1 VRKRLIVGAL
11 AAAAGTLAIVAASY
25 ASAHKSARP
34 AAVARQGVLPSGS
47 CAGVTKVGSYK
58 YLIASDLPMQGPN
71 RPQTTQM
78 VAAIKFVLKQH
89 KYKAGKYKIGY
100 QACDDSTAES
110 GAWNSAK
117 CTTNGHAYADDRSV
131 IGVIGTFNS
140 GCAKLIIPILNRA
153 PGGMVGMV
161 SPANTAVGLTVSGLG
176 STPGEPNIY
185 YPSGKRNYIRVVARD
200 DTQGPAGAMLA
211 KRLKANRVYILTD
224 RQVYGLGV
232 ATTFMVGAKRLG
244 LKVVGG
250 PDLWDPK
257 ASSYEPLATKIK
269 QTGAQA
275 VYLGGIV
282 CLNGTKLIKDLRAVL
297 PKSVKIIAPDG
308 FTPFQT
314 VAQAGPAAE
323 GMYITVPGAPPEKL
337 KGAGAKFVKAFKK
350 SIGGAQLAPYAAYA
364 AQAAEVLIQAIA
376 RSNGTRNSVTAQLFK
391 TDVKNGII
399 GSFKVDKNGDTT
411 PGGIT
416 AYVMRNGVG
425 KTYFTFYPPK
435 KLTSR

>member
-1 VRKRLIVGAL
+1 VRKRLVVGAL

-25 ASAHKSARP
+25 AAGHKSARP

-47 CAGVTKVGSYK
+47 CASVTKSGSYK

-71 RPQTTQM
+71 RPQTVQM

-89 KYKAGKYKIGY
+89 KYKAGKFKIAY

-117 CTTNGHAYADDRSV
+117 CTTNGHAYADDRTV
-131 IGVIGTFNS
+131 VGVIGTFNS
-140 GCAKLIIPILNRA
+140 GCAKLIVPILNRA

-161 SPANTAVGLTVSGLG
+161 SPANTAVGLTVAGLG
-176 STPGEPNIY
+176 TNPGEPNIY

-200 DTQGPAGAMLA
+200 DVQGPAGAMLA
-211 KRLKANRVYILTD
+211 KQLKAKKVYILTD

-232 ATTFMVGAKRLG
+232 AKTFESAAKK
-244 LKVVGG
+244 LKMTVVGG

-308 FTPFQT
+308 FTPFQS

-337 KGAGAKFVKAFKK
+337 KGPGAKFVKAFKK
-350 SIGGAQLAPYAAYA
+350 AIGGVQLAPYAAYA
-364 AQAAEVLIQAIA
+364 AQSAEVLITAIA
-376 RSNGTRNSVTAQLFK
+376 KSNGTRNSVTSNLFK
-391 TDVKNGII
+391 TNVKNGII
-399 GSFKVDKNGDTT
+399 GTFKIDKNGDTNLA
-411 PGGIT
+411 GIT
-416 AYVMRNGVG
+416 AYVMRGGVG
-425 KTYFTFYPPK
+425 KTYQTFYPPK
-435 KLTSR
+435 ALQR